1 MIKPG
6 IYLDPNDN
14 FAFRSPAGNWCLWS
28 TSSDDPTERF
38 AHNPDPRS
46 IDRLYIQ
53 INDLTDGAKERL
65 GIDPEMKFE
74 YIGE

>member
-6 IYLDPNDN
+6 IYIDPFGNI
-14 FAFRSPAGNWCLWS
+14 AIRSYAGNWALWS
-28 TSSDDPTERF
+28 VTSDDMTERF
-38 AHNPDPRS
+38 VHNPDPRS

-53 INDLTDGAKERL
+53 INELTDSAKERL